1 MGTHEGRG
9 AVPEVGAARTLSIQF
24 GDTIHRGEFHVATR
38 ATGTFEVKLL
48 PQTDDGYDADG
59 TLGRMTIDKVFSGDV
74 EGTSKGQMLAAMST
88 VKTSAAYV
96 AVERVTATVHGRRG
110 SFALHHTGIMNRGAP
125 SLSVSVVPDS
135 GTVELAGLTGTLNI
149 IIENRVHS
157 YEFDYDIAAE
167 S

>member
-1 MGTHEGRG
+1 M
-9 AVPEVGAARTLSIQF
+9 
-24 GDTIHRGEFHVATR
+24 
-38 ATGTFEVKLL
+38 KLL
-48 PQTDDGYDADG
+48 PQTDDGYDANG
-59 TLGRMTIDKVFSGDV
+59 TLGRMTIDKVFAGDIT
-74 EGTSKGQMLAAMST
+74 GTSTGQMLTAMSN

-96 AVERVTATVHGRRG
+96 AVERVTGTVHGKRG

-135 GTVELAGLTGTLNI
+135 GTEELVGLTGTLNI

-157 YEFDYDIAAE
+157 YEFDYDLAAE